1 MLRPAFSYTPPKQSA
16 KSKSKPKLQSDFKT
30 GNMATALVEYTLDM
44 CGKDESKNLRFPA
57 AFYGSYVSELIR
69 SAIALHRC
77 ICYANAMRYDPS
89 RRIPAQ
95 ERADAE
101 AVNLEHL
108 ILIAYNKG
116 WISEKQH
123 TQWQK
128 KICDLHFCILNWM
141 SQ

>member
-1 MLRPAFSYTPPKQSA
+1 MLHPIDYKPPKKQQD
-16 KSKSKPKLQSDFKT
+16 KSKPKLQSDFKI
-30 GNMATALVEYTLDM
+30 GNAATELIEYTLDI

-69 SAIALHRC
+69 SAIAIHRC
-77 ICYANAMRYDPS
+77 VCYANAMKHDAS

-101 AVNLEHL
+101 AINLEHL

-123 TQWQK
+123 LCWQN
-128 KICDLHFCILNWM
+128 KICDLHYRLLNWM
-141 SQ
+141 SK